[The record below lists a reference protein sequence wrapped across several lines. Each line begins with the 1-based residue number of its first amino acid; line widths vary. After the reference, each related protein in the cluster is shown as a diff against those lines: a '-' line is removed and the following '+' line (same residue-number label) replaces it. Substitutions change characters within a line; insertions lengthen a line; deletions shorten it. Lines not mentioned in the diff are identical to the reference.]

1 MPCLSP
7 ETEEA
12 RWKWIKEHPLEHQIE
27 LLISKN
33 EQKERWLCSLL
44 TNIDKVAE
52 KGSLLR
58 GDIFYDVDYE
68 LFNFWDDHQE
78 YDREERKNKQIED
91 QEKLFKQIKNER
103 ENRENERF

>member
-44 TNIDKVAE
+44 TNIDKIAK

-58 GDIFYDVDYE
+58 GDIFYNVDFE
-68 LFNFWDDHQE
+68 LFNFWDEHQE
-78 YDREERKNKQIED
+78 YDREERKRKIEED
-91 QEKLFKQIKNER
+91 QEKLFEQFRNKKKESK
-103 ENRENERF
+103 